1 MFPANILKSH
11 WAQNVFS
18 LWLWTL
24 GAPDVLPVA
33 ELQVQNLLL
42 MRFWTQ
48 FYKSVGNISE
58 SGLLF
63 YSHGRNLLQFLV
75 HRRKVPLFRPW
86 ACLNF
91 SLLQFLSICPFTP
104 ISFMKAWL
112 LLSSSRLFHLHLF
125 PLHLPPPLSFTPLC
139 RWHQL
144 WTSRINNLLLYV
156 ALSSFLFFILR
167 LQNHPGDPSD
177 VCRPLKGFWVRV
189 ELLLLTPPLSEQ
201 LKKAQTSHWCRA
213 MQIKPRGAVDE
224 CVRGVLLSAHFH
236 FFFCPPCCA
245 GEEEVLTEPLCS
257 LRKVNIEQRNHLRMR
272 SGLRTPD
279 IQQLCLQTTTHFKG
293 TVHPKCSWEVF
304 IQMHKTET

>member
-1 MFPANILKSH
+1 
-11 WAQNVFS
+11 
-18 LWLWTL
+18 
-24 GAPDVLPVA
+24 
-33 ELQVQNLLL
+33 
-42 MRFWTQ
+42 
-48 FYKSVGNISE
+48 
-58 SGLLF
+58 
-63 YSHGRNLLQFLV
+63 
-75 HRRKVPLFRPW
+75 
-86 ACLNF
+86 
-91 SLLQFLSICPFTP
+91 
-104 ISFMKAWL
+104 MKAWL

-236 FFFCPPCCA
+236 FFFLSPPCCA

-272 SGLRTPD
+272 SGLR
-279 IQQLCLQTTTHFKG
+279 QQTSSSFVFKPLHILKG
-293 TVHPKCSWEVF
+293 QFTQNVAGRFLFKCTKQKHKMAPRSWDPTSIIF
-304 IQMHKTET
+304 DSRIRKPHKTDPLSHHK

>member
-1 MFPANILKSH
+1 MFPANILKSR
-11 WAQNVFS
+11 WTQNIFS
-18 LWLWTL
+18 VWLWTL
-24 GAPDVLPVA
+24 RAPDVLPVA

-48 FYKSVGNISE
+48 LYKSVGNISE

-75 HRRKVPLFRPW
+75 HRRKIPLFRPW

-144 WTSRINNLLLYV
+144 WTSRINNLLLYF

-236 FFFCPPCCA
+236 FFFVSPLLCWRGGGPDWA
-245 GEEEVLTEPLCS
+245 AVFAEES
-257 LRKVNIEQRNHLRMR
+257 QY
-272 SGLRTPD
+272 RTKNSPADEIWTQTAD

-304 IQMHKTET
+304 IQMHKTKT